1 MADGGASAAVRVW
14 EITGVDVDDRGLVN
28 ALRTEVTPR
37 IQAAPGWLGGYLMV
51 DRERSALISI
61 GFWADAESLE
71 ASSELSTTMAQAV
84 ATLTSGQ
91 VAHQGRWEL
100 LVADAPAMG
109 ALVAEAVD
117 A

>member
-1 MADGGASAAVRVW
+1 MADGEARPVVRIW
-14 EITGVDVDDRGLVN
+14 EITDVDVDDPGLAD

-37 IQAAPGWLGGYLMV
+37 IQAASGWLGGYIMV

-61 GFWADAESLE
+61 GFWEDAGSLE

-91 VAHQGRWEL
+91 VVGH
-100 LVADAPAMG
+100 
-109 ALVAEAVD
+109 
-117 A
+117 